1 MLKRLKWVSKQ
12 LLNYIFFQ
20 FCVNLLKR
28 HNVKITLEVNN
39 QSCFVPNKNKKKR
52 VIKDYLTTASD
63 GKITIINKKK

>member
-39 QSCFVPNKNKKKR
+39 QSCFVPNKNKKKKSYQGLLDNCLR
-52 VIKDYLTTASD
+52 REIMN
-63 GKITIINKKK
+63 NK